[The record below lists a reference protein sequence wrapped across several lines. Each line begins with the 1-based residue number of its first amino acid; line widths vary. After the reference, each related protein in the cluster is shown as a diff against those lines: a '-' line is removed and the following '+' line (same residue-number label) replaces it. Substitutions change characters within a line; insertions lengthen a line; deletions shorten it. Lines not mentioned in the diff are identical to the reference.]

1 MPTRPFNDF
10 LLILYRAIF
19 RAEVKG
25 LENLNNIPPNSIIA
39 LNHVSFLDA
48 GIALSLLGIEP
59 VFAIDTAM
67 AKKWWVRPFMRLT
80 RALPID
86 PLKPMATRTL
96 INAVKDGNTLI
107 IFPEGRLTVTGS
119 LMKVYD
125 GAALIADKSDAT
137 IVPVRIDGLEH
148 SYFTRLT
155 GAQMR
160 RRLFPKVKVTVLEP
174 VKLQIDPALR
184 GKYRRQ
190 AAGAALYEIMSNMIY
205 QHDLDRPHLA
215 RRPWSRPPQIHG
227 MKRIAVEDPVTG
239 ALTYKRLLLG
249 ISILG
254 RKLMPLAEEG
264 KAVGVMLP
272 NANGAVVTTFG
283 LMSAGRVPAMIN
295 FTVGRGQYPRGLQ
308 GGAGE
313 NHRHRAWLHRARQAR
328 HAGREALRR
337 NLVRLSRRCARHGRL
352 HRQAARTV
360 HLQEAAG

>member
-80 RALPID
+80 RAMPID

-125 GAALIADKSDAT
+125 GAGLIADKSDAT
-137 IVPVRIDGLEH
+137 IVPVRIDGLEY

-155 GAQMR
+155 GDQIR

-184 GKYRRQ
+184 GKASPPGRGRR
-190 AAGAALYEIMSNMIY
+190 ALRDHVGSRLP
-205 QHDLDRPHLA
+205 HHLGRPHIA
-215 RRPWSRPPQIHG
+215 RG
-227 MKRIAVEDPVTG
+227 
-239 ALTYKRLLLG
+239 
-249 ISILG
+249 
-254 RKLMPLAEEG
+254 
-264 KAVGVMLP
+264 
-272 NANGAVVTTFG
+272 
-283 LMSAGRVPAMIN
+283 AGRGRRT
-295 FTVGRGQYPRGLQ
+295 FT
-308 GGAGE
+308 A
-313 NHRHRAWLHRARQAR
+313 
-328 HAGREALRR
+328 
-337 NLVRLSRRCARHGRL
+337 
-352 HRQAARTV
+352 
-360 HLQEAAG
+360 